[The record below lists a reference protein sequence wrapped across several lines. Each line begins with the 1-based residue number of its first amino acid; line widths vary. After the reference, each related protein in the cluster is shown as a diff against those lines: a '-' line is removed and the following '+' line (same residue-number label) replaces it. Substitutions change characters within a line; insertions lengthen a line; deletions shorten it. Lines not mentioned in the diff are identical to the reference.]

1 MDFAKCYENG
11 LLSLEDA
18 CAGVLNALWRLR
30 AENYTFNYLE
40 LEELEKQEKALAVV
54 CMQNLLSE
62 KGYTYHE
69 PCFFE
74 DIWVKKPCE
83 LMEEK

>member
-1 MDFAKCYENG
+1 MDYAKCYENG
-11 LLSLEDA
+11 LISLEDA

-62 KGYTYHE
+62 KGYAYHE
-69 PCFFE
+69 PCFFD
-74 DIWVKKPCE
+74 DIWVKKQHE
-83 LMEEK
+83 HLNEK